1 MRLQLLA
8 AAGLLLVACSGA
20 SPPQAGPS
28 SPAPVT
34 ASPTPSAASDSSC
47 GDPRASLRPS
57 GPLPPP
63 DALPAG
69 TFMQQIRA
77 RGKLVV
83 GVSQDTLR
91 FGYRNPGTGEIE
103 GFDIDMLKAVARAI
117 FGDDSHITYHPI
129 TDQQRIP
136 AILDG
141 SADIVAQTMTI
152 NCARWKL
159 VDFTTV
165 YYDAGQR
172 VLVLRD
178 SNVQS
183 IDNLGNRRV
192 CATKSSTSLDHIA
205 QAASQP
211 IPFAVDNWTDCLV
224 ALQRGEVDAIST
236 DDAILAGLQA
246 QDPGTKIVGDRISDE
261 PYGLAI
267 NQGHP
272 EFVRFVNAVLERMR
286 ADGTWAAIYAR
297 WLSAL
302 GPPPAPPPAM
312 YRD

>member
-1 MRLQLLA
+1 VKLHVLGAACLLLA
-8 AAGLLLVACSGA
+8 ACS
-20 SPPQAGPS
+20 STTPPRAAAVSHPS
-28 SPAPVT
+28 VS
-34 ASPTPSAASDSSC
+34 ASPTPSAAPDNSC
-47 GDPRASLRPS
+47 GNPRASLRPS
-57 GPLPPP
+57 APLPQP
-63 DALPAG
+63 DGLPAG

-91 FGYRNPGTGEIE
+91 FGYRNPATDQIE

-117 FGDDSHITYHPI
+117 FGDDSPITYHVI

-136 AILDG
+136 AIQDG
-141 SADIVAQTMTI
+141 SVDIVAQTMTI
-152 NCARWKL
+152 NCVRWKQ
-159 VDFTTV
+159 VDFTTE

-172 VLVLRD
+172 VLVLKN
-178 SNVQS
+178 SNVHG
-183 IDNLGNRRV
+183 IDDLFNRRV
-192 CATKSSTSLDHIA
+192 CATKGSTSLDNIV

-211 IPFAVDNWTDCLV
+211 IPVAVDNWTDCLV
-224 ALQRGEVDAIST
+224 ALQRGEVEAIST
-236 DDAILAGLQA
+236 DDSILAGLEA
-246 QDPGTKIVGDRISDE
+246 QDPDTQIVGDRTSDE

-267 NQGHP
+267 NQAHP

-286 ADGTWAAIYAR
+286 ADGTWAATYAR

-302 GPPPAPPPAM
+302 GPPPSPPPAI